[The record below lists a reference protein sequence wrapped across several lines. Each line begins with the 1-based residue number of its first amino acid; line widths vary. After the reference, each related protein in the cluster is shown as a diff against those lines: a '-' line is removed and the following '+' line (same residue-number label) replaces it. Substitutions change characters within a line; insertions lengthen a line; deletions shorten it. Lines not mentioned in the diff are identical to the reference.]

1 MIVIAAVVGD
11 WPDGSAQL
19 QPGQHVLNGL
29 PYAPIMRVS
38 QGFGVRQPCC
48 RASRAHY
55 PVRGT
60 SLPILVTGVLDVL
73 VPIIEAVR
81 HKCATCA

>member
-1 MIVIAAVVGD
+1 MTRRRV
-11 WPDGSAQL
+11 SAPL
-19 QPGQHVLNGL
+19 QPGQHVLDGL

-48 RASRAHY
+48 RASHAHN
-55 PVRGT
+55 PAR
-60 SLPILVTGVLDVL
+60 SPPLPILVTGVLDVL